1 MCFVHAVT
9 RHWRHI
15 GNVQLIAGADLAL
28 STVAPHRFLAF
39 VSGQLKHLFIRGG
52 AALERGVAEIDT
64 RRDADGRFR
73 INDFFCHA
81 DTWQSVLS
89 RLIGTTDVVLMDLR
103 SFTQDNAGCIFEI
116 KALLSAVPVARL
128 VFIIDDTT
136 DSAFLR
142 QTLAQTWHA
151 LPPASP
157 NTALPPSALQ
167 PFHLRSAGDL
177 EVKHLLRQLC
187 AGCDSN

>member
-1 MCFVHAVT
+1 
-9 RHWRHI
+9 
-15 GNVQLIAGADLAL
+15 VQLIAGTDLAL

-39 VSGQLKHLFIRGG
+39 VSGQFRQLFIGSG
-52 AALERGVAEIDT
+52 PALERGVAAIDT

-89 RLIGTTDVVLMDLR
+89 RLIATTDVVLMDLR

-116 KALLSAVPVARL
+116 KALLSAVPLARL
-128 VFIIDDTT
+128 VFIIDGTT
-136 DSAFLR
+136 DSAFLG
-142 QTLAQTWHA
+142 QTLTQTWRA
-151 LPPASP
+151 LPTTSP

-167 PFHLRSAGDL
+167 PFHLRSTGDL

-187 AGCDSN
+187 TGAVAVLPQAQ